1 MIGLVKKCRNLKAD
15 DFGNC
20 FCSSGHVCYRTVC
33 ESNMFVT
40 VLHLGANIYTIR
52 DEHNEGK

>member
-1 MIGLVKKCRNLKAD
+1 MIGLVKKCRNLKTD
-15 DFGNC
+15 RFGHDYC
-20 FCSSGHVCYRTVC
+20 QSTHVCYRTVC

-40 VLHLGANIYTIR
+40 VLHLGAYIHTIR